1 MAPPPLKIV
10 TFNVLPA
17 AYDLVVQ
24 WIHNN
29 GHQHLL
35 AVTTPGPKSRPT
47 PVYKGIVENAPR
59 EVDILVT
66 TRLRT
71 VATPLIRALEPDLI
85 VCFSFPYRI
94 TPELCAIP
102 RLGAV
107 NLHPALLPAY
117 RGPNVMRVFYDGT
130 PQFGATTHW
139 MAEEYDT
146 GNILSQKSAPL
157 PQEVTPDNI
166 FPLWATTISE
176 ALSEG
181 LAKAIAGDPGVAQ
194 DDSQATYAAP
204 FTEGEM
210 WLDLSE
216 PQRVI
221 QRKMTALNF
230 GNAKNAKVMVEKR
243 PFAVMGLE
251 LLPQQ
256 TPTALPGQCIEKNSE
271 SMVVQTGDNP
281 IRIQVKSMGLKN
293 DVS

>member
-1 MAPPPLKIV
+1 MATSPLRIV
-10 TFNVLPA
+10 TFNFLPI

-24 WIHNN
+24 WIHEN
-29 GHQHLL
+29 GHNHIL

-47 PVYKGIVENAPR
+47 PAYKGIVENAPR

-102 RLGAV
+102 HLGAV

-117 RGPNVMRVFYDGT
+117 RGPNVFRVFYDGA
-130 PQFGATTHW
+130 PEFGATAHW
-139 MAEEYDT
+139 MAEAFDT
-146 GNILSQKSAPL
+146 GNILSQKSALL
-157 PQEVTPDNI
+157 PQEVTQDSI
-166 FPLWATTISE
+166 FPLWTATISE

-181 LAKAIAGDPGVAQ
+181 LAKAIVGDPGVPQ
-194 DDSQATYAAP
+194 DDKQATYAAP
-204 FTEGEM
+204 FTEEET

-216 PQRVI
+216 PQHVI
-221 QRKMTALNF
+221 QRKEMALNF
-230 GNAKNAKVMVEKR
+230 GDAGNAKVMVEKR

-251 LLPQQ
+251 LLLQQ
-256 TPTALPGQCIEKNSE
+256 NSDAIPGQVIEKDGSNII
-271 SMVVQTGDNP
+271 VQTGDGS
-281 IRIQVKSMGLKN
+281 IRLQVKPLRAT
-293 DVS
+293 